1 MKKILLVD
9 DEVIIR
15 KLARNTLGSQNY
27 EIMEAADGDEA
38 LRLVS
43 EEHPDLVLLDVRMP
57 GKNGFEVCRAIKSNP
72 DTSDILVIMLT
83 AELMEEDMQEG
94 IQCGATDFFTKPFS
108 PLELMNK
115 IKEYLEAPRE
125 AIRTP
130 PPDRRPAQLRSYHTP
145 EELRMLEREQL
156 LIYAED
162 LGKIF
167 REEQEK
173 SQELKGAY
181 EKLKG
186 LEKMKDVFISLV
198 SHELRTP
205 LSIIKGYV
213 HLMDEVLRSTDVAE
227 ELRDFMGAILQS
239 SDRLE
244 ELIQELL
251 DFSKMKSGLVTFE
264 KKEVNIPA
272 LLQLIAHEVVPLARE
287 KKQQFKIDVKTDFR
301 LLKVDG
307 ERVKEAMLHL
317 MRNAVN
323 FTPQGGDIR
332 VECEDE
338 GLRVKIRIS
347 DTGPGIAADEFDKIF
362 APFYQSANYMSR
374 SIEGLGL
381 GLSIAKHIVE
391 DHGGTIQVESEVG
404 KGATFVV
411 TLPRSFQDAKEMVAE
426 FQEKYPRKIE
436 DLSKNLQATEK
447 RLLGYAQDLAGR
459 LAQEKVRAQQL
470 GEQVAEMEQTYLE
483 TIAAFANMADAKD
496 AYNIGHTDRVSYYA
510 AAIARALNP
519 SLLDERDFKYSLL
532 LHDLGKIGI
541 AEDLLKK
548 AGRLTDAE
556 WETLKSHSELGVQ
569 LLSPVRFLAPALASV
584 RSHHERWDGKGYPDG
599 LEGEEIPLA
608 ARIIAV
614 ADAFEAMT
622 SDRPYRPGMSL
633 EEARDEIAAQTGT
646 QFDPLVVD
654 AFLAAWP
661 QIVAQ
666 AAAPRPPSPLEAP
679 EPEPAREP

>member
-1 MKKILLVD
+1 LLVD

-15 KLARNTLGSQNY
+15 KLARNTLSSQNY
-27 EIMEAADGDEA
+27 EILEAADGEEA
-38 LRLVS
+38 LRMVRQ
-43 EEHPDLVLLDVRMP
+43 EHPDLVLLDVRMP
-57 GKNGFEVCRAIKSNP
+57 GRNGFEVCRAIKGDP
-72 DTSDILVIMLT
+72 ETADILVIMLT

-94 IQCGATDFFTKPFS
+94 LSCGATDFFTKPFS
-108 PLELMNK
+108 PLELMSK
-115 IKEYLEAPRE
+115 IKEYLDNAPAVTRPHH
-125 AIRTP
+125 ADRKHVPPLRTYRTP
-130 PPDRRPAQLRSYHTP
+130 EDLRQ
-145 EELRMLEREQL
+145 MEREQL
-156 LIYAED
+156 LLYADD

-173 SQELKGAY
+173 STELKAAY

-213 HLMDEVLRSTDVAE
+213 HLMDEVLRTNDVAE

-264 KKEVNIPA
+264 KREIDIPS
-272 LLQLIAHEVVPLARE
+272 LLQLIVHEVVPLARE
-287 KKQQFKIDVKTDFR
+287 RRQQFKIDVKTDFR
-301 LLKVDG
+301 PLKVDAD
-307 ERVKEAMLHL
+307 RLKEALLHL

-323 FTPQGGDIR
+323 FTPEEGTIR

-338 GLRVKIRIS
+338 GVWVKIRVTDS
-347 DTGPGIAADEFDKIF
+347 GPGIGPEEIDKIF
-362 APFYQSANYMSR
+362 APFYQAADYMSR

-391 DHGGTIQVESEVG
+391 DHGGTIAVESEVG
-404 KGATFVV
+404 KGATFVI
-411 TLPRSFQDAKEMVAE
+411 TLPRSYQDAKEMVAD

-436 DLSKNLQATEK
+436 DLSRNLQATEK
-447 RLLGYAQDLAGR
+447 RLLGYAQDLASR

-470 GEQVAEMEQTYLE
+470 TETVGSMEQTYLE
-483 TIAAFANMADAKD
+483 TIAAFANMADLKD
-496 AYNIGHTDRVSYYA
+496 AYNLGHTDRVAFYA
-510 AAIARALNP
+510 AAIAREFNP
-519 SLLDERDFKYSLL
+519 NLLEERDFKYSLL

-569 LLSPVRFLAPALASV
+569 LLSPVKFLAPALASV

-599 LEGEEIPLA
+599 LEGEEIPVP

-622 SDRPYRPGMSL
+622 TDRPYRPGMGL
-633 EEARDEIAAQTGT
+633 VEAREEIVNQSGT
-646 QFDPLVVD
+646 QFDPEVTE
-654 AFLAAWP
+654 AFVRAWP
-661 QIVAQ
+661 AIQ
-666 AAAPRPPSPLEAP
+666 AWHERQQPAPAATPGT
-679 EPEPAREP
+679 PAG